1 MSQSGEKVED
11 APEFYAKAGQKHA
24 TPSPGEGSRVFYE
37 SLYKEKG
44 DSCSMAL
51 IWCIEHGLFSKA
63 QALEKAEVY
72 LAAKEAIKSRT
83 VTESGHIIGTESHKS
98 KPAKIVSDTAF
109 SSADIGMSVSTED
122 RAGVIGM

>member
-1 MSQSGEKVED
+1 MSQSGEKPED

-63 QALEKAEVY
+63 QALEKADVY

-83 VTESGHIIGTESHKS
+83 VTESGHIIGVGPGKS
-98 KPAKIVSDTAF
+98 KAAKIISETAL
-109 SSADIGMSVSTED
+109 SASDIGMSVSADD
-122 RAGVIGM
+122 RAGVMGM